1 MASLRDLGRSAAL
14 LRGLFYGWRMALLG
28 GLIMGMGTVPLF
40 QGLPV
45 WNPVLRNSFG
55 WSAGQMSWAF
65 AATRIEGGLLGPLEG
80 LLVERLGS
88 RTMVLIGML
97 ILGGGFVLFS
107 QIQELWQLYATFV
120 MMSFGGALGTWLPMM
135 TVLNHWF
142 IRSKTRAMSIMMEGH
157 ALGGMAVPL
166 IMAWAIGGIDP
177 SESERLGWR
186 LVAFIIGVTIMASA
200 FPLSRLIR
208 NRPEDMGMLPDGG
221 PPQVVPVIG
230 QAQTFEEETAG
241 YTWQEAIKTRTFWL
255 ISFGHA
261 GSSVIIVAVM
271 VHLGLMLDDR
281 GYSLQ
286 TIGGVVAAF
295 TGVNAVFLLVGGYVG
310 DRLGMRLTAFWFAAL
325 QPVSVVILVLADSVP
340 MVFLFAVLL
349 GIGRGGCSPATSAM
363 RGVYF
368 GRRAFAAITGIS
380 MLPMNL
386 FLFFA
391 PLFAGYLRDITG
403 NYDIAFLTVAGL
415 AMVGSFLFLGLGEPK
430 SAPSARG

>member
-1 MASLRDLGRSAAL
+1 MASLSDLTRSATR
-14 LRGLFYGWRMALLG
+14 LRGLFYGWRMAALG

-80 LLVERLGS
+80 MLVERLGS

-107 QIQELWQLYATFV
+107 QVHELWQLYVTFV
-120 MMSFGGALGTWLPMM
+120 IMSFGGALGTWLPMM

-142 IRSKTRAMSIMMEGH
+142 IRSKTRAMAVMMEGH
-157 ALGGMAVPL
+157 ALGGMTVPL
-166 IMAWAIGGIDP
+166 IMAWAIGGTDP
-177 SESERLGWR
+177 DVSERLGWR

-200 FPLSRLIR
+200 FPLSRLVR
-208 NRPEDMGMLPDGG
+208 NRPEDLGMLPDGG
-221 PPQVVPVIG
+221 RPQVVPAVG
-230 QAQTFEEETAG
+230 RAETFEEETSG
-241 YTWQEAIKTRTFWL
+241 YTWQEAIKTRPFWL

-261 GSSVIIVAVM
+261 GSSVIVVAVM

-286 TIGGVVAAF
+286 TISGVVAAF
-295 TGVNAVFLLVGGYVG
+295 TGVNAAFLIVGGYVG

-325 QPVSVVILVLADSVP
+325 QPVSVVVLVFADSVP
-340 MVFLFAVLL
+340 LVFLFAVLL

-368 GRRAFAAITGIS
+368 GRRAFAAITGVS
-380 MLPMNL
+380 MIPMNL

-391 PLFAGYLRDITG
+391 PLYAGYLRDITG
-403 NYDIAFLTVAGL
+403 DYDISFLTVAGM
-415 AMVGSFLFLGLGEPK
+415 AMLGAFLFLGLGEPK
-430 SAPSARG
+430 SAPSARA